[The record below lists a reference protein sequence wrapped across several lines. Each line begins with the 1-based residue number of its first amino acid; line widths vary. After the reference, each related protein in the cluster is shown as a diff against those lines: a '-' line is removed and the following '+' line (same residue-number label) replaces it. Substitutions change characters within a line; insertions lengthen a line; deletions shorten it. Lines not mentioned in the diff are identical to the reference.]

1 MSQYKIGFW
10 HELDQ
15 KILIKNRNLKT
26 NNKEIRSFVKNLF
39 KIGYL
44 IKAPKNYNLSNTQ
57 YIKILTKAFQRRFRQ
72 ELVNGIIDQECLII
86 SENLAKKLN

>member
-1 MSQYKIGFW
+1 MSQHKIGFW

-15 KILIKNRNLKT
+15 KKLIKNRNLKT
-26 NNKEIRSFVKNLF
+26 KNIEIRSFVKNLF

-44 IKAPKNYNLSNTQ
+44 IKAPKNYNLNNTQ

>member
-1 MSQYKIGFW
+1 MPCGIYDDARRVIEIEE
-10 HELDQ
+10 H
-15 KILIKNRNLKT
+15 IKT
-26 NNKEIRSFVKNLF
+26 NNIEIRSFVKNLF

>member
-1 MSQYKIGFW
+1 MARIRSKNIN
-10 HELDQ
+10 
-15 KILIKNRNLKT
+15 KNRNLKT
-26 NNKEIRSFVKNLF
+26 SNIDTRSFVKNLF

-57 YIKILTKAFQRRFRQ
+57 YIKILTKAFQRRYRQ